1 MNNKVPGSIMSLN
14 QRAGVLPAKR
24 LVSNIFLKT
33 IQNQSWNSKT
43 FSAFD
48 FYCSYLRYSFFILPN
63 FEVRYLPYC
72 RDGSHGSYGRF
83 RGSPETIKVKI
94 VEMDL

>member
-48 FYCSYLRYSFFILPN
+48 FYCSYLRYSFFFLPK
-63 FEVRYLPYC
+63 FEVRYICPTARTAPVVLTADSVGHLRP
-72 RDGSHGSYGRF
+72 
-83 RGSPETIKVKI
+83 
-94 VEMDL
+94 

>member
-48 FYCSYLRYSFFILPN
+48 FYCSYLRYSFLSFPILKSDICPTAGTAPM
-63 FEVRYLPYC
+63 VLTADSVGHLRP
-72 RDGSHGSYGRF
+72 
-83 RGSPETIKVKI
+83 
-94 VEMDL
+94 